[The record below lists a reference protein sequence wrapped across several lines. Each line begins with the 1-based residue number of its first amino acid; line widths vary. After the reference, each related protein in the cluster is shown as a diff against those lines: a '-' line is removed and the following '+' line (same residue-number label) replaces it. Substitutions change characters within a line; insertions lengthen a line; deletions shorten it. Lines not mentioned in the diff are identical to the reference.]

1 MRRGTAPTDADG
13 VRSLVVDT
21 SAAVAVLFDEPG
33 ADELI
38 EALEST
44 SVRVMSAATQVEL
57 GIVVEARLGP
67 AGIDVVPRFI
77 RDAGVDVVVVDA
89 DNAERALGG
98 WRRFGKGRH
107 RAGLNLGDCFVY
119 ALADQTG
126 YPVLCTGDDFG
137 ATDVEVVPLASRSR

>member
-1 MRRGTAPTDADG
+1 
-13 VRSLVVDT
+13 
-21 SAAVAVLFDEPG
+21 
-33 ADELI
+33 
-38 EALEST
+38 EALEAT

-77 RDAGVDVVVVDA
+77 RDASVDVVAVDA

-137 ATDVEVVPLASRSR
+137 ATDVEVVSLASRSR